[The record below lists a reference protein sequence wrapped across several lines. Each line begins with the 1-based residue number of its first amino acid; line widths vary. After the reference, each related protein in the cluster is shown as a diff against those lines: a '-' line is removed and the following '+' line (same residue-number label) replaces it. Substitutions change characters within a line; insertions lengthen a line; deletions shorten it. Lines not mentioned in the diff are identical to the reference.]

1 MQNVRALLVSTYEL
15 GHQPFGLASPAAWL
29 RRDGVEVRCV
39 DLAKEKLQPDAFD
52 GVGLIGFH
60 LAMHTATRLAAPVIR
75 KARAANPSA
84 RLVAYGLYA
93 PLNADWLRSIG
104 IDEVIGGEFEEELAA
119 CARQVCQPPSPTSR
133 AASRVSAVALQTSSE
148 TQTSAVSA
156 ANRGRV
162 PKLQFI
168 QPDRRGLPPLS
179 RYATVR
185 LGDGTTLVA
194 GYTEASRGCR
204 HLCRHCPIVPVY
216 EGQFRVVPLG
226 VVMAD
231 VAAQVD
237 AGARHITFGDPDFFN
252 GPTHAARLVEALH
265 RAYPDVSYDVTI
277 KVEHL
282 LHHRSLLPLL
292 RETGC
297 LFITSAVEALDD
309 EVLALLEK
317 GHTRQ
322 DFFDVV
328 DLCRAAGLNL
338 SPTFVA
344 FHPWTSLAGYCDLLD
359 TIESLDLVAHV
370 APIQLAIRLLIPSG
384 SRMLELDQIKPFV
397 GDFDGRTLT
406 YRWTHPEPRV
416 DALQAEVSALVGR
429 RLTADRSELFEAISA
444 LAHERAGLPRRARAG
459 ARRVV
464 AVPTLDEPWYCCAEP
479 NPEQLTLV

>member
-29 RRDGVEVRCV
+29 RREGVEVRCV
-39 DLAKEKLQPDAFD
+39 DLAKEKLPADAFE

-75 KARAANPSA
+75 KARAANPAA
-84 RLVAYGLYA
+84 RVVAYGLYA

-104 IDEVIGGEFEEELAA
+104 VDEVVGGEFEEELAA
-119 CARQVCQPPSPTSR
+119 LARHEGPLRPLSAQRTFDDSDLATTAISKTDP
-133 AASRVSAVALQTSSE
+133 ASSAFPRRTL
-148 TQTSAVSA
+148 
-156 ANRGRV
+156 
-162 PKLQFI
+162 PKLRFI
-168 QPDRRGLPPLS
+168 QPDRTGLPPLS

-185 LGDGTTLVA
+185 LGDGATRVA

-216 EGQFRVVPLG
+216 EGQFRVVPLD

-231 VAAQVD
+231 VAAQID
-237 AGARHITFGDPDFFN
+237 AGAGHITFGDPDFFN

-265 RAYPDVSYDVTI
+265 RAFPEVSYDVTI
-277 KVEHL
+277 KIEHL
-282 LHHRSLLPLL
+282 LRQRDLLPLL
-292 RETGC
+292 RDTGC

-309 EVLALLEK
+309 DVLGLLEK

-322 DFFDVV
+322 DFLDAVE
-328 DLCRAAGLNL
+328 LCRGAGLNL

-359 TIESLDLVAHV
+359 TVESLDLVSHV

-384 SRMLELDQIKPFV
+384 SRMLEVDRVKPLV

-406 YRWTHPEPRV
+406 YRWTHPDARV
-416 DALQAEVSALVGR
+416 DALQTDVSALVGR
-429 RLTADRSELFEAISA
+429 RLGADRWEVFDAISR
-444 LAHERAGLPRRARAG
+444 LAHERAGITRPVQRQATSRPT
-459 ARRVV
+459 
-464 AVPTLDEPWYCCAEP
+464 VPCLDEPWYCCAEP

>member
-29 RRDGVEVRCV
+29 RREGVEVRCI
-39 DLAKEKLQPDAFD
+39 DLAKEKLSADAFE
-52 GVGLIGFH
+52 GIGLIGFH

-75 KARAANPSA
+75 KARAANPAA
-84 RLVAYGLYA
+84 RIVAYGLYA

-104 IDEVIGGEFEEELAA
+104 VDEVVGGEFEAELAA
-119 CARQVCQPPSPTSR
+119 LATRSTQNLRSTPSDADSAVPATS
-133 AASRVSAVALQTSSE
+133 AASLRRQPL
-148 TQTSAVSA
+148 
-156 ANRGRV
+156 
-162 PKLQFI
+162 PKLRFI
-168 QPDRRGLPPLS
+168 QPDRSGLPPLS

-185 LGDGTTLVA
+185 LGDGTTRIA

-216 EGQFRVVPLG
+216 DGQFRVVPLD

-237 AGARHITFGDPDFFN
+237 AGAGHITFGDPDFFN

-277 KVEHL
+277 KIEHL
-282 LHHRSLLPLL
+282 LRRRDLLPLL
-292 RETGC
+292 RDTGC

-309 EVLALLEK
+309 DVLALLEK

-322 DFFDVV
+322 DFVEAV
-328 DLCRAAGLNL
+328 DRCRAAGLNL

-359 TIESLDLVAHV
+359 TIESLDLVSHV
-370 APIQLAIRLLIPSG
+370 APIQLAIRLLVPSG
-384 SRMLELDQIKPFV
+384 SRMLEVDRIRPFV
-397 GDFDGRTLT
+397 GDFDARTLT
-406 YRWTHPEPRV
+406 YRWTHPDARV
-416 DALQAEVSALVGR
+416 DALQADVSALVGR
-429 RLTADRSELFEAISA
+429 RLAADRWELFDAISR
-444 LAHERAGLPRRARAG
+444 LAHERAGIPRPVRRANNRA
-459 ARRVV
+459 
-464 AVPTLDEPWYCCAEP
+464 AVPCLDEPWYCCAEP